1 MRVHRRSIV
10 YRALRVMASVMTTM
24 TALFAGV
31 FDRAADEHAVKGD
44 VGRSDQQES
53 VIGQDLSSVPK

>member
-44 VGRSDQQES
+44 VGRSDQQE
-53 VIGQDLSSVPK
+53 

>member
-1 MRVHRRSIV
+1 MWVRVHGRCVIDGP
-10 YRALRVMASVMTTM
+10 LRIMASVMTTM

-44 VGRSDQQES
+44 V
-53 VIGQDLSSVPK
+53 V